1 MLLWVAVEEVLGAAV
16 ADQHS
21 GNKPHETRK
30 NQKTTP
36 SGEWMGMGHK
46 LEFPMGEFL
55 RPF

>member
-30 NQKTTP
+30 NQKQRLPENGWAWATNWNSP
-36 SGEWMGMGHK
+36 WGSS
-46 LEFPMGEFL
+46 
-55 RPF
+55 

>member
-21 GNKPHETRK
+21 GKTTRNPK
-30 NQKTTP
+30 EPKTTP